1 MFFIKRHYDRKDKIM
16 EQREEDAL
24 KKENQIKF
32 LNEHLEKHLEEFTK
46 LNEKVGMIYDN
57 QIELQEDNKITMRSS
72 ADLLRDKML

>member
-16 EQREEDAL
+16 EQREEEAL
-24 KKENQIKF
+24 KKENQIKS

-57 QIELQEDNKITMRSS
+57 
-72 ADLLRDKML
+72 